1 MIGSATTPATV
12 FVDADNTLWDTDSV
26 FADAQRKMLKRVE
39 DATGVAANAGS
50 RLAFVRAVDQ
60 AIAERHHARLR
71 YPPRLLVRGLE
82 AALAG
87 HPADRAA
94 RAAWRSQAPNR
105 LPDERVDEIE
115 QAFFVDLRHDPEL
128 RPGVREGLEALQ
140 AANTL
145 VLIVTEGP
153 RAKVEETTKSLALH
167 NLISRIIEG
176 PKQPELFQR
185 VLRLM
190 GASKRAFMVG
200 DQLDRDIAPAK
211 AAGIETIYFPGG
223 FQPRWALDEAHVR
236 PDHVIGTFAEVPDIV
251 LAGGG
256 PSAEGSRDSGER
268 PGSSSRSGGK
278 SCRHQPSRCLP
289 DQRSRPGSEKAR
301 GHLGQPSPE
310 FWRICSER
318 CMEGD
323 RWTF

>member
-1 MIGSATTPATV
+1 VIRSVAAPATV

-26 FADAQRKMLKRVE
+26 FADAQLNMLERIE
-39 DATGVAANAGS
+39 AATGAAANTDD
-50 RLAFVRAVDQ
+50 RLTYVRAVDQ

-94 RAAWRSQAPNR
+94 RVAWRSPTPNR
-105 LPDERVDEIE
+105 LPDVRVDEIE
-115 QAFFVDLRHDPEL
+115 QAFFVDLRHQPEL
-128 RPGVREGLEALQ
+128 RPGVREGLEALR
-140 AANTL
+140 AADCV

-153 RAKVEETTKSLALH
+153 RAKVEETIKSLALH
-167 NLISRIIEG
+167 NLITRIIAG
-176 PKQPELFQR
+176 PKRPELYQR

-190 GASKRAFMVG
+190 GAPKRAFMVG

-211 AAGIETIYFPGG
+211 AAGLKTIYFPGG

-236 PDHVIGTFAEVPDIV
+236 PDYVIGTFAEVPDIV

-256 PSAEGSRDSGER
+256 PSAEGLRDSGEC
-268 PGSSSRSGGK
+268 PESRSRCVGK
-278 SCRHQPSRCLP
+278 SCRR
-289 DQRSRPGSEKAR
+289 
-301 GHLGQPSPE
+301 
-310 FWRICSER
+310 
-318 CMEGD
+318 
-323 RWTF
+323 